1 MHLPVKLLH
10 PQAQEPQRQ
19 REGDYGY
26 DLRACEEAVIAPG
39 ERAAVP
45 CGFALALPD
54 GVAGLILP
62 RSGLASKQGL
72 TVINSPGLIDH
83 GYRGEVKVALINHSR
98 EEQVIEVG
106 NRIAQLLLV
115 PALIPEIVVLDKDEQ
130 LPEAADGRG
139 AQGFGSSGIS

>member
-39 ERAAVP
+39 ERVAVS

-62 RSGLASKQGL
+62 RSGLAAKQGL

-83 GYRGEVKVALINHSR
+83 GYRGEVKVALINHSQ
-98 EEQVIEVG
+98 EEQVIAPG

-115 PALIPEIVVLDKDEQ
+115 PALTPEVIVLGREQ
-130 LPEAADGRG
+130 ELPEAVDGRG
-139 AQGFGSSGIS
+139 AQGFGSSGID